1 MSRKAFVDQ
10 DASGI
15 VRIETTSSAPKSESS
30 ERVTVSSVP
39 ISRESV
45 VSVTSAVDVE
55 AAWLDRLVV
64 AACEMPV
71 AEGETSIVQFMV
83 RSLGEIFPECGVGAC
98 LVPPA
103 PVSDAPVSSPS
114 RPAPRATV
122 QPEREPVEQQLFKYT
137 PEGEERRGVGMDPT
151 RLFPGFAFERVLDVD
166 AGSTLHLASDDPQL
180 EDDDSPMMHV
190 VRRAA
195 LAMGRGLGLAR
206 GHAKATSD
214 ARDLRTLNAHM
225 VQAEKLASLGQI
237 AAGVVHELN
246 NPLTS
251 IVAYTDWLI
260 RKQGMA
266 PSGGDPDSLERLRR
280 IGESASRILRFTR
293 DLVAY
298 ARPSSE
304 VPVAVSLHT
313 VIEQALAFCEHV
325 LAQHGA
331 HVERRFAET
340 VPPVRGMHE
349 QLVQVFVNLFT
360 NACHAMP
367 GDGGQLGVR
376 SEVSDDGLRLAVFVE
391 DNGHGIASE
400 HLAQIFAPFFTTK
413 VDGRGTGLGLS
424 IVKNIMDNHG
434 AEIRAER
441 TDAGGARFVL
451 VFPVA

>member
-1 MSRKAFVDQ
+1 LDQ
-10 DASGI
+10 DVSGI
-15 VRIETTSSAPKSESS
+15 VRTTTAAPTSEGAD
-30 ERVTVSSVP
+30 RVTVSSVP

-45 VSVTSAVDVE
+45 VSVNSAVDVE

-71 AEGETSIVQFMV
+71 SEGETAIVQFMV
-83 RSLGEIFPECGVGAC
+83 RSLGEIFPDCGVGAC

-103 PVSDAPVSSPS
+103 SDAPASSPDM
-114 RPAPRATV
+114 RPTPV
-122 QPEREPVEQQLFKYT
+122 PVEQQLFKYV

-151 RLFPGFAFERVLDVD
+151 RLFPGFAYERVLGVD
-166 AGSTLHLASDDPQL
+166 EASTLHLASDDPEL

-214 ARDLRTLNAHM
+214 ARDLRALNSHM

-251 IVAYTDWLI
+251 IVAYTDWLT
-260 RKQGMA
+260 RKQAQTPG
-266 PSGGDPDSLERLRR
+266 GGDPDSLERLRR

-293 DLVAY
+293 DLVTY

-304 VPVAVSLHT
+304 VPVPVSVHT

-331 HVERRFAET
+331 QVQRRFAEG
-340 VPPVRGMHE
+340 VPSVRGMHE

-367 GDGGQLGVR
+367 GDGGELLVR
-376 SEVSDDGLRLAVFVE
+376 TELSADSLRLVVYVE
-391 DNGHGIASE
+391 DNGHGIAGDQ
-400 HLAQIFAPFFTTK
+400 LTQIFAPFFTTK

-424 IVKNIMDNHG
+424 IVKNIMDNHS

-441 TDAGGARFVL
+441 ADNGGARFIL
-451 VFPVA
+451 AFPVQL

>member
-1 MSRKAFVDQ
+1 MSRTAPLDQ
-10 DASGI
+10 DVSGI
-15 VRIETTSSAPKSESS
+15 VRTTTTGAPSSEAS

-45 VSVTSAVDVE
+45 VSVNSAVDVE

-71 AEGETSIVQFMV
+71 AEGETAIVQFMV
-83 RSLGEIFPECGVGAC
+83 RSLGEIFPDCGVGAC
-98 LVPPA
+98 LVPPT
-103 PVSDAPVSSPS
+103 PDAPTSSPDM
-114 RPAPRATV
+114 RPTPV
-122 QPEREPVEQQLFKYT
+122 PVEQQLFKYV

-151 RLFPGFAFERVLDVD
+151 RLFPGFAYERVLSVD
-166 AGSTLHLASDDPQL
+166 EASTLHLASDDPEL
-180 EDDDSPMMHV
+180 EDDDSPIMHV
-190 VRRAA
+190 VRRAV

-214 ARDLRTLNAHM
+214 ARDLRALNSHM

-251 IVAYTDWLI
+251 IVAYTDWLT
-260 RKQGMA
+260 RKQAQTPG
-266 PSGGDPDSLERLRR
+266 GGDPDSLERLRR

-293 DLVAY
+293 DLVTY

-304 VPVAVSLHT
+304 VPVPVSVHT

-331 HVERRFAET
+331 QVERRFAET
-340 VPPVRGMHE
+340 VPSVRGMHE

-367 GDGGQLGVR
+367 GDGGELVVR
-376 SEVSDDGLRLAVFVE
+376 TELSSDSLRLVVYVE
-391 DNGHGIASE
+391 DNGHGIAGDQ
-400 HLAQIFAPFFTTK
+400 LTQIFAPFFTTK

-441 TDAGGARFVL
+441 GDNGGARFIL
-451 VFPVA
+451 GFPVQL

>member
-1 MSRKAFVDQ
+1 MS
-10 DASGI
+10 S
-15 VRIETTSSAPKSESS
+15 
-30 ERVTVSSVP
+30 
-39 ISRESV
+39 
-45 VSVTSAVDVE
+45 VDVE

-71 AEGETSIVQFMV
+71 GDGETAVVQFMV

-98 LVPPA
+98 LVPPV
-103 PVSDAPVSSPS
+103 PDPPMSSPDMRRS
-114 RPAPRATV
+114 GALASA
-122 QPEREPVEQQLFKYT
+122 PVEQQLFKYT

-151 RLFPGFAFERVLDVD
+151 RLFPGFRFERVLDVE
-166 AGSTLHLASDDPQL
+166 AGSTLHLASDDAQL
-180 EDDDSPMMHV
+180 EDDDSAMMHV

-206 GHAKATSD
+206 GHAKATAD
-214 ARDLRTLNAHM
+214 ARDLRALNSHM

-260 RKQGMA
+260 RKQSTG
-266 PSGGDPDSLERLRR
+266 PSGADPDSMERLRR

-304 VPVAVSLHT
+304 VPVPVSLHT

-325 LAQHGA
+325 IAQHGA
-331 HVERRFAET
+331 QVERHFT
-340 VPPVRGMHE
+340 SGVPAVRGMHE

-367 GDGGQLGVR
+367 ADGGRLMVA
-376 SEVSDDGLRLAVFVE
+376 SEVSIDGLHLAVSVE
-391 DNGHGIASE
+391 DNGHGVAPDQ
-400 HLAQIFAPFFTTK
+400 LTQIFAPFFTTK

-441 TDAGGARFVL
+441 ADSGGARFVL
-451 VFPVA
+451 VFPVQT

>member
-1 MSRKAFVDQ
+1 MSRSANLDQ

-15 VRIETTSSAPKSESS
+15 TRTTTTGIPTSEAS

-39 ISRESV
+39 ISRESL
-45 VSVTSAVDVE
+45 VSVNSAVDVE

-71 AEGETSIVQFMV
+71 AEGETAVVQFMV

-103 PVSDAPVSSPS
+103 PEAPTSTPDVRRTP
-114 RPAPRATV
+114 V
-122 QPEREPVEQQLFKYT
+122 PVEQQLFKYV
-137 PEGEERRGVGMDPT
+137 PEGEEARGVGMDPT
-151 RLFPGFAFERVLDVD
+151 RLFPGFVYERVLDVE

-180 EDDDSPMMHV
+180 QDNDSPMMHV

-214 ARDLRTLNAHM
+214 ARDLRALNSHM

-260 RKQGMA
+260 RKQGMS
-266 PSGGDPDSLERLRR
+266 PNGGDPDSLERLRR

-304 VPVAVSLHT
+304 VPVPVSLHT

-331 HVERRFAET
+331 NVQRHFADS

-367 GDGGQLGVR
+367 GDGGQLVVK
-376 SEVSDDGLRLAVFVE
+376 SELSPDGLRLAVFVE
-391 DNGHGIASE
+391 DNGHGIAADQ
-400 HLAQIFAPFFTTK
+400 LTQIFAPFFTTK

-424 IVKNIMDNHG
+424 IVKNIMDNHR

-441 TDAGGARFVL
+441 TEGGGARFVL
-451 VFPVA
+451 VFPVIG

>member
-1 MSRKAFVDQ
+1 MSRTAPLDP
-10 DASGI
+10 DPSGI
-15 VRIETTSSAPKSESS
+15 VRTGTTTAAPTSEGSD
-30 ERVTVSSVP
+30 RVTVSSVP

-45 VSVTSAVDVE
+45 VSVDSAVDVE

-71 AEGETSIVQFMV
+71 SEGETAIVQFMV
-83 RSLGEIFPECGVGAC
+83 RSLGEIFPDCGVGAC
-98 LVPPA
+98 LVPA
-103 PVSDAPVSSPS
+103 PDGPVSSPDM
-114 RPAPRATV
+114 RPTPV
-122 QPEREPVEQQLFKYT
+122 PVEQQLFKYV

-151 RLFPGFAFERVLDVD
+151 RLFPGFAYERVLHVD
-166 AGSTLHLASDDPQL
+166 EGSTLHLASDDDELQ
-180 EDDDSPMMHV
+180 DDDSPMMHV

-214 ARDLRTLNAHM
+214 ARDLRALNSHM

-251 IVAYTDWLI
+251 IVAYTDWLT
-260 RKQGMA
+260 RKQAQTPG
-266 PSGGDPDSLERLRR
+266 GGDPDSLERLRR

-293 DLVAY
+293 DLVTY

-304 VPVAVSLHT
+304 VPVPVSVHT

-331 HVERRFAET
+331 QVERRFTESM
-340 VPPVRGMHE
+340 PPVRGMHE

-367 GDGGQLGVR
+367 GDGGELVVR
-376 SEVSDDGLRLAVFVE
+376 TELSGDSLRLVVYVE
-391 DNGHGIASE
+391 DNGHGIAGDQ
-400 HLAQIFAPFFTTK
+400 LTQIFAPFFTTK

-441 TDAGGARFVL
+441 AESGGARFIL
-451 VFPVA
+451 AFPVLL

>member
-1 MSRKAFVDQ
+1 LDQ
-10 DASGI
+10 DVSGI
-15 VRIETTSSAPKSESS
+15 VRTTTAAPTSEAS

-45 VSVTSAVDVE
+45 VSVGSAVDVE

-71 AEGETSIVQFMV
+71 AEGETAIVQFMV

-103 PVSDAPVSSPS
+103 PDAPSSSPDM
-114 RPAPRATV
+114 RPSPT
-122 QPEREPVEQQLFKYT
+122 PVEQQLFKYV

-151 RLFPGFAFERVLDVD
+151 RLFPGFAYERVLNVD
-166 AGSTLHLASDDPQL
+166 EGSTLHLASDDPEL
-180 EDDDSPMMHV
+180 EDDDSPFMHV

-214 ARDLRTLNAHM
+214 ARDLRALNSHM

-260 RKQGMA
+260 RKQSTSAG
-266 PSGGDPDSLERLRR
+266 GGDPDSLERLRR

-293 DLVAY
+293 DLVTY

-304 VPVAVSLHT
+304 VPVPVSVHT

-331 HVERRFAET
+331 QVQRRFGEAM
-340 VPPVRGMHE
+340 PSVRGMHE

-367 GDGGQLGVR
+367 GEGGELVVR
-376 SEVSDDGLRLAVFVE
+376 TELIDDGLRLVVYVE
-391 DNGHGIASE
+391 DNGHGIAGDQ
-400 HLAQIFAPFFTTK
+400 LTQICAPFLTTK

-441 TDAGGARFVL
+441 ADSGGARFVL
-451 VFPVA
+451 AFPVSP

>member
-1 MSRKAFVDQ
+1 MSRSANLDQ

-15 VRIETTSSAPKSESS
+15 VRTPTAGTSVVPVSETSD
-30 ERVTVSSVP
+30 RVTVSSVP
-39 ISRESV
+39 ISRESL
-45 VSVTSAVDVE
+45 VTMTGAVDVE

-71 AEGETSIVQFMV
+71 AEGETAIVQFMV

-98 LVPPA
+98 LVPA
-103 PVSDAPVSSPS
+103 PSGPDAPPSSS
-114 RPAPRATV
+114 EMRPDVARTLPV
-122 QPEREPVEQQLFKYT
+122 PVEQQLFKYV
-137 PEGEERRGVGMDPT
+137 PEGEEARGVGMDPT
-151 RLFPGFAFERVLDVD
+151 RLFPGFAYERVLDVE
-166 AGSTLHLASDDPQL
+166 ASTLHLASDDPQL

-206 GHAKATSD
+206 GHAKATAD
-214 ARDLRTLNAHM
+214 ARDLRALNSHM

-260 RKQGMA
+260 RKQAANAG
-266 PSGGDPDSLERLRR
+266 GGDPDSLERLRR

-304 VPVAVSLHT
+304 VPVPVSVHT

-331 HVERRFAET
+331 QVARRFAEA

-367 GDGGQLGVR
+367 ADGGALIV
-376 SEVSDDGLRLAVFVE
+376 SSALSDDGLRLAIFVE
-391 DNGHGIASE
+391 DNGHGIAPDQMT
-400 HLAQIFAPFFTTK
+400 QIFAPFFTTK

-441 TDAGGARFVL
+441 SDGGGARFVL
-451 VFPVA
+451 SFPVQV

>member
-1 MSRKAFVDQ
+1 M
-10 DASGI
+10 
-15 VRIETTSSAPKSESS
+15 
-30 ERVTVSSVP
+30 TVSSVP
-39 ISRESV
+39 ISRETLV
-45 VSVTSAVDVE
+45 PLTSAVDVE

-71 AEGETSIVQFMV
+71 SEGQTAVIEFMV
-83 RSLGEIFPECGVGAC
+83 RSLGEIFPDCGVGAC
-98 LVPPA
+98 LVEPPA
-103 PVSDAPVSSPS
+103 SLSTPDL
-114 RPAPRATV
+114 RALG
-122 QPEREPVEQQLFKYT
+122 EQQLFKYV

-151 RLFPGFAFERVLDVD
+151 RLFPGYAYERVLDVLD
-166 AGSTLHLASDDPQL
+166 DPASGSTLHLASDDPQL
-180 EDDDSPMMHV
+180 EDDESPMMHV
-190 VRRAA
+190 ARRAA
-195 LAMGRGLGLAR
+195 LATGRGLGLAR
-206 GHAKATSD
+206 GHAKATLD
-214 ARDLRTLNAHM
+214 ARDLRALNSHM

-251 IVAYTDWLI
+251 IVAYTDWLL
-260 RKQGMA
+260 RKQG
-266 PSGGDPDSLERLRR
+266 PNGDPDSLERLRR
-280 IGESASRILRFTR
+280 IGESAGRILRFTR

-304 VPVAVSLHT
+304 VPVPVSLHT

-331 HVERRFAET
+331 EVQRDFAEG
-340 VPPVRGMHE
+340 VPPVLGMHE

-367 GDGGQLGVR
+367 ADGGRLLVSSQLSAQGSHLHVI
-376 SEVSDDGLRLAVFVE
+376 VE
-391 DNGHGIASE
+391 DNGHGISLE
-400 HLAQIFAPFFTTK
+400 HLPQIFAPFFTTK

-441 TDAGGARFVL
+441 ADGGARFVL
-451 VFPVA
+451 VFPARS